1 MKPLTQGG
9 IDISFAKVERVW
21 RENRCLTENTIALYR
36 GTARHFIDYCRR
48 HRLQTRTE
56 LTFAGATRFIE
67 HYDGGKGLSRESLKN
82 RRTALHR
89 WAEALQTLGEPLP
102 PWRPGI
108 GIRVGPGAV
117 RERSA
122 LLDEYAEHMR
132 RYRGTS
138 ESTIVVQR
146 FHLEHL
152 LRFLR
157 RRHRPVSGVRLIDID
172 ALLTERRRYWSVRSV
187 ADLCTA
193 IRGFLRFLHVSGRV
207 RSDLSRAVLAPR
219 IRRGDRPPR
228 ALPWPDVQRILH
240 GVERETPVERRDY
253 ALLLTMAMYGC
264 GAGEIVR
271 LRLDDIDWEAGTL
284 RLVRPKTGVQI
295 QLPLLPAV
303 ARALSD
309 YLRHGRPMHAST
321 RAVFVRMKPP
331 HVALAASSAVRHI
344 LCRWAARAQV
354 QAVFLGSHALRHAH
368 ACRQMELGTRPK
380 LIGDI
385 LGHSDPKS
393 TSVYLRVATERL
405 RELALP
411 VPR

>member
-1 MKPLTQGG
+1 MISTER
-9 IDISFAKVERVW
+9 DIGAFSDVERIW
-21 RENRCLTENTIALYR
+21 RENRCLTEGTIAQYR
-36 GTARHFIDYCRR
+36 RYAQRFIEYCRR
-48 HRLQTRTE
+48 HRLQPKTA
-56 LTFAGATRFIE
+56 LTYAGTTRFLNCCQAR
-67 HYDGGKGLSRESLKN
+67 KGLSTEALEN
-82 RRTALHR
+82 QRTALHR

-108 GIRVGPGAV
+108 GIRSGPKSV

-122 LLDEYAEHMR
+122 LLEEYAEHMR
-132 RYRGTS
+132 SYRGAGIR
-138 ESTIVVQR
+138 TIVIQR
-146 FHLEHL
+146 VHLEHL

-157 RRHRPVSGVRLIDID
+157 KRRRSVRRIRLIDID
-172 ALLTERRRYWSVRSV
+172 ELLAERRHGWSIRTL
-187 ADLCTA
+187 ADLCSA
-193 IRGFLRFLHVSGRV
+193 IRSFLRFLYLTGRLKV
-207 RSDLSRAVLAPR
+207 DLSRAVLAPR
-219 IRRGDRPPR
+219 VRRSDRPPR
-228 ALPWPDVQRILH
+228 ALPWPDVQRILR
-240 GVERETPVERRDY
+240 GVSRTDAIGLRDY
-253 ALLLTMAMYGC
+253 ALLLTMAVYGC

-271 LRLDDIDWEAGTL
+271 LRLDDIDWEAGIL
-284 RLVRPKTGVQI
+284 RLMRPKTGVQI

-303 ARALSD
+303 ARALSN

-344 LCRWAARAQV
+344 LCRRAARAQV

-385 LGHSDPKS
+385 LGHRDPKS
-393 TSVYLRVATERL
+393 TSVYLRVATQKL